1 MIKLIIILIQFF
13 GIALLISIAV
23 SLIGAVFSI
32 ILKLFT
38 SLPIGSITA
47 AKQSS
52 KVYKKLRDK

>member
-13 GIALLISIAV
+13 GILFLISIAL
-23 SLIGAVFSI
+23 SLIAAFFSI

-47 AKQSS
+47 AK
-52 KVYKKLRDK
+52 